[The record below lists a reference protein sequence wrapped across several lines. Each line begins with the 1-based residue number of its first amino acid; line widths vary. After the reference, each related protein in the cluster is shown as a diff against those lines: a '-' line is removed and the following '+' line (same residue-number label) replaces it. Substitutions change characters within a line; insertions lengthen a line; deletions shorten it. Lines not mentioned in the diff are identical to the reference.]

1 MVVVRDGALIN
12 QTLASVCYDPYG
24 SKTNQD
30 LIICDD
36 WIDGFEQAKKSG
48 SRRVLFIDSGTVFF
62 NWAQWIQALERYPH
76 RGLIG
81 HIVWKKTQDTYPWL
95 HPQCW
100 YIEGDLIDATSWT
113 NSSLSSPSPLASD
126 QNIHDDYTPLYL
138 KPDKDEHLSC
148 QTSKFGQNLI
158 AAQLSRQRPVVNWNQ
173 KMRGLKHYL
182 YADDPSQQEI
192 WKQSQQEYLELAENQ
207 FWILNNEIIQVL
219 PGRRQLSP
227 AAGLHWIINIC
238 HPDVDEIKVV
248 DISVQQVEF
257 AQHLWHHWDGE
268 DYGQQVINFI
278 QSKKLTHYEIDRPNL
293 DPLERLKLKNRSY
306 LKKYVNEKFGELTG
320 YDFKQKWQI
329 AQQTK
334 TVTFCVEN
342 LVRCVLDQGMLDSDS
357 IWLSNIL
364 DYKWTMLNS
373 TRDEIIKFKE
383 IVGRNG

>member
-48 SRRVLFIDSGTVFF
+48 SRRILFMDSGTVFF

-227 AAGLHWIINIC
+227 AAGLHWSEAG
-238 HPDVDEIKVV
+238 HSP
-248 DISVQQVEF
+248 
-257 AQHLWHHWDGE
+257 
-268 DYGQQVINFI
+268 
-278 QSKKLTHYEIDRPNL
+278 
-293 DPLERLKLKNRSY
+293 
-306 LKKYVNEKFGELTG
+306 
-320 YDFKQKWQI
+320 
-329 AQQTK
+329 
-334 TVTFCVEN
+334 
-342 LVRCVLDQGMLDSDS
+342 
-357 IWLSNIL
+357 
-364 DYKWTMLNS
+364 
-373 TRDEIIKFKE
+373 
-383 IVGRNG
+383 